1 MQLTAKATFTSIPI
15 AKKQAPAIRR
25 LNALLDKKMRRA
37 CAGPAPSQPI
47 WKGQESEVTQNVT
60 HQPLTLHDHSEHW
73 AHPSASLLPKPCF
86 KNQSQWDSSILPWA
100 SLHEIF
106 LDWRPC
112 LSENLF
118 FIGTKLYTNYDCSFR
133 PRHEGRGK
141 RKERKD
147 VAGALHGGRRHL
159 GHLKSWSEAGTV

>member
-1 MQLTAKATFTSIPI
+1 MQLTGKATFTSIPI
-15 AKKQAPAIRR
+15 AKKQAPAIGR
-25 LNALLDKKMRRA
+25 LNALLGTKMRRA
-37 CAGPAPSQPI
+37 CAGRARSQPI
-47 WKGQESEVTQNVT
+47 RKGQESEVT

-73 AHPSASLLPKPCF
+73 AHPNASLLPKPCF
-86 KNQSQWDSSILPWA
+86 KKQSQWDSSILPWA
-100 SLHEIF
+100 SLHETF
-106 LDWRPC
+106 LDWRPR

-141 RKERKD
+141 RKEWKD